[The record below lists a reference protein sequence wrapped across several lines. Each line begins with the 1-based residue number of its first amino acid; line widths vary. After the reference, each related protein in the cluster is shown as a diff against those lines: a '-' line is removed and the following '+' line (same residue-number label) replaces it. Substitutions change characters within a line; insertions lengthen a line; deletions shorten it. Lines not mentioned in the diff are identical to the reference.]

1 MYMTANWQLRL
12 NPKRLQPFKSPLVSF
27 SGDRIYPKGIISL
40 SVTARTYPAQITKKM
55 DFLVVDC
62 PLSYDVILGRP
73 MLNQLKVAT
82 STYCLKV
89 KFQTPKNM
97 WRSAVSSRMLP
108 GSASFQRKSRM
119 DGRGGAR
126 KAYKGSGGCRIGGGR
141 PFESHQD
148 RRGTWSTS
156 KRKIVKFLKKNLD
169 VFAWTH

>member
-1 MYMTANWQLRL
+1 MTAYRQLRL

-27 SGDRIYPKGIISL
+27 SGDRIYLKGIISL

-108 GSASFQRKSRM
+108 GSANFQRKSHLDSR
-119 DGRGGAR
+119 GRAR
-126 KAYKGSGGCRIGGGR
+126 KAYKGFGGCRIGGGR

-148 RRGTWSTS
+148 RRGT
-156 KRKIVKFLKKNLD
+156 
-169 VFAWTH
+169 

>member
-1 MYMTANWQLRL
+1 MTAYRQLRL
-12 NPKRLQPFKSPLVSF
+12 NPKQLQPFKSLLVSF
-27 SGDRIYPKGIISL
+27 SGDCIYPKGIISL
-40 SVTARTYPAQITKKM
+40 SVTARTYPTQITKKV

-62 PLSYDVILGRP
+62 PSSYNVILGRP

-89 KFQTPKNM
+89 KFPTPKNM
-97 WRSAVSSRMLP
+97 WISAVNSRVLP
-108 GSASFQRKSRM
+108 GSASFQRKSHL

-148 RRGTWSTS
+148 RRGT
-156 KRKIVKFLKKNLD
+156 
-169 VFAWTH
+169 